1 MDSDVGTED
10 DDRGAVGHA
19 GNDVITK
26 RDQRDSE
33 QREIDE
39 FEEEERKIFA
49 LESQVRNFLNV
60 LFKPQQISYQYLEFL
75 LDMQIKRWCGF
86 SYFPFWC
93 SNFSRL
99 NLLKKIIVQLFK

>member
-10 DDRGAVGHA
+10 DDQGAVGHP
-19 GNDVITK
+19 GNDVIKT

-49 LESQVRNFLNV
+49 LESQVR
-60 LFKPQQISYQYLEFL
+60 
-75 LDMQIKRWCGF
+75 
-86 SYFPFWC
+86 YF
-93 SNFSRL
+93 
-99 NLLKKIIVQLFK
+99 

>member
-10 DDRGAVGHA
+10 DDQGAVGHPA
-19 GNDVITK
+19 NDVIKT

-49 LESQVRNFLNV
+49 LESQVR
-60 LFKPQQISYQYLEFL
+60 
-75 LDMQIKRWCGF
+75 
-86 SYFPFWC
+86 YF
-93 SNFSRL
+93 
-99 NLLKKIIVQLFK
+99 